1 MNELW
6 QEICF
11 ILHDI
16 SMSSG
21 EELYE
26 QKIIQSLE
34 KLGWSRFRKE
44 IILKQSHQLGSAGT
58 IIPDIIVKSFD
69 TNESFVIEVKKP
81 SADIENTS
89 HQKQL
94 FSYMRQLKLQHGLL
108 IGSKIQIYYD
118 GDLNKTETPILLKSV
133 DITESN
139 EEGLLFAQL
148 FQKKSFSYSQ
158 LKNFAEKTI
167 KQLESESHKN
177 KLQNLLL
184 SQDYKKQ
191 IQQFIADDLRQNWDE
206 DTIKT
211 VLSKLSITI
220 LLKDVNPPTID
231 PVPPAP
237 IQQGMKIGQMVR
249 ASMNQIIAYCK
260 NSEKEL
266 SNLKSEIYSK
276 ITFDINYPFLKE
288 VNSSDPKQD
297 RYWKDKY
304 LINNKY
310 YVVTSEW
317 YKGSLPLFK
326 AYLAKI
332 TNING

>member
-16 SMSSG
+16 SMSSS

-44 IILKQSHQLGSAGT
+44 IILKQSHQLGCAGT

-94 FSYMRQLKLQHGLL
+94 FSYMRQLRLQYGLL

-118 GDLNKTETPILLKSV
+118 GDLNKTENPILLKSV

-139 EEGLLFAQL
+139 EDGSLFIQL
-148 FQKKSFSYSQ
+148 FQKESFSYLQ
-158 LKNFAEKTI
+158 LNDFAEKTV
-167 KQLESESHKN
+167 KQLESESHKK
-177 KLQNLLL
+177 KLRNLLL
-184 SQDYKKQ
+184 SNDYQKE
-191 IQQFIADDLRQNWDE
+191 IQQFITDNLRQNWDE

-211 VLSKLSITI
+211 VLSELSISI
-220 LLKDVNPPTID
+220 HLKDATPPRAD
-231 PVPPAP
+231 PVSPAP
-237 IQQGMKIGQMVR
+237 IQQGIKIGQLVR

-266 SNLKSEIYSK
+266 SNLKSETYSK
-276 ITFDINYPFLKE
+276 TTFDINYPFFKE
-288 VNSSDPKQD
+288 VNSTDPKQE

-304 LINNKY
+304 LINDKY

-317 YKGSLPLFK
+317 FKGSLPLLK
-326 AYLAKI
+326 AYLTKI
-332 TNING
+332 T